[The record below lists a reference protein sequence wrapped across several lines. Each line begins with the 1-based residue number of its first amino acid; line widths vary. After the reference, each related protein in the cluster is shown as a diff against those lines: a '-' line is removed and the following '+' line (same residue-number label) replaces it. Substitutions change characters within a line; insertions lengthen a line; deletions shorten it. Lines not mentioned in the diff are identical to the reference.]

1 MGVSIECPKCGYRQ
15 RDYSDLCKACKD
27 QRKESGLSVDSRMCK
42 ECRTALCKKCNA
54 LLKTLDKVYWIDY
67 YDSGGRR
74 HRKKIGSQKTVAE
87 LALKDVKVKIAKGEY
102 LGIYEEKKTLLKDFS
117 KKYLKMVQPNL
128 SPTSYARFEGII
140 NNHLEKAF
148 PCYLYKISKK
158 QIQEY
163 IQKRS
168 EEVEPATINQETKRL
183 RHMLNK
189 AIEWGYLKENPCK
202 GIKNMKEPSGR
213 IRYLSRDEID
223 KLLKACDVSSLAEN
237 PNNKGRTF
245 SKIITAYLKPIVQ
258 IAIHS
263 GMRRGEIMN
272 LRWKDIDFKERRII
286 LEKTKNNER
295 RAIPM
300 NDTLYQVLQS
310 LPVHL
315 HAEKVFP
322 DINGNMVTVT
332 FKRACKRAGIEDFR
346 FHDLRHSF
354 ASYLTMGGENLR
366 TVQTLL
372 GHKDLRM
379 TMRYSHLSPEHL
391 RDAVTTLERTLAR
404 SDKKEEEGGK
414 CLSVAT

>member
-1 MGVSIECPKCGYRQ
+1 LPKKGEEDKGGLIMGIFKRNG
-15 RDYSDLCKACKD
+15 
-27 QRKESGLSVDSRMCK
+27 
-42 ECRTALCKKCNA
+42 NF
-54 LLKTLDKVYWIDY
+54 WIDY
-67 YDSGGRR
+67 YDAEGRR
-74 HRKKIGSQKTVAE
+74 HRKMIGPQKNVAQI
-87 LALKDVKVKIAKGEY
+87 ALKDVKVKIAKGEY
-102 LGIYEEKKTLLKDFS
+102 LGIFEEKKTFFKDFS
-117 KKYLKMVQPNL
+117 EKYLKMVQPNL

-140 NNHLEKAF
+140 INHLKPAF
-148 PCYLYKISKK
+148 QSFLYKISKK

-168 EEVEPATINQETKRL
+168 EEVEPATVNQEIKRL
-183 RHMLNK
+183 RHILNK

-213 IRYLSRDEID
+213 IRYLSHEEMD
-223 KLLKACDVSSLAEN
+223 KLLQACDVSSLAEK

-245 SKIITAYLKPIVQ
+245 SKMITAYLKAIVQ

-286 LEKTKNNER
+286 LENTKNNER

-300 NDTLYQVLQS
+300 NDTLCHVLQS
-310 LPVHL
+310 LPIHL

-332 FKRACKRAGIEDFR
+332 FERACKRAGIEDFR
-346 FHDLRHSF
+346 FHDLRHTF
-354 ASYLTMGGENLR
+354 ASYLTMGGWNIR

-391 RDAVTTLERTLAR
+391 REAVNTLET
-404 SDKKEEEGGK
+404 S
-414 CLSVAT
+414 LSVNRDGAVKSDSV